1 MQDFTSFLQELSEQS
16 NIYFSITIEDKGV
29 IFKSKKLSETD
40 EKIQI
45 PITLSNKRAFIT
57 ISVKDA
63 NSSELLK
70 YIIESKYKELHT
82 IKEQLLLN
90 IIKGKEVSEESI
102 SKNIPYI
109 YNGYNMLVIKVDN
122 SRFDVLNIIKE
133 NYKEYKIV
141 GVIHDGLI
149 ALIGKKLNAAK
160 IRSILLDKVLVDITI
175 VYSDVV
181 YSQKDIRSAFHKGK
195 ECLHLKEVF
204 NIKEEILDYNKLLF
218 EKIVYNIIDDLKSE
232 LMDKFYD
239 KFNSF
244 DEEIIS
250 TIEEFIKCGLNI
262 SDAAKGLYIHRN
274 TLIYRLDKIKKET
287 GSDIRNFKEATLFI
301 IAYLIWKEK
310 SSY

>member
-1 MQDFTSFLQELSEQS
+1 MQDFNSFLQELSEKS

-29 IFKSKKLSETD
+29 IFKNKKISEID

-45 PITLSNKRAFIT
+45 PITLSNNRAFIT
-57 ISVKDA
+57 INVKDA

-102 SKNIPYI
+102 NKNIPYL

-141 GVIHDGLI
+141 GVIHEGLI
-149 ALIGKKLNAAK
+149 TLIGKKINATK
-160 IRSILLDKVLVDITI
+160 IRNILEDKVVDITI
-175 VYSDVV
+175 AYSDVV
-181 YSQKDIRSAFHKGK
+181 YSQRDMKSAFQKGK

-244 DEEIIS
+244 DEEMVS

-262 SDAAKGLYIHRN
+262 SDAAKGLFIHRN